1 MTSCIQMAERPNNMS
16 ATDIVSPFPENR
28 RVLFGHQSVGLNI
41 LQGIQKLSPA
51 TNIMEVTSDDPA
63 SDQYGIFHFRI
74 GANYEPYS
82 KIDDFARL
90 VTPHYTSC
98 DVAMMKLCYVDIGRD
113 TDIHELFR
121 YYRSMVDKLVK
132 SAPGVHLVHMTVPL
146 RSIRLG
152 LRSRIKRLAGQT
164 LEPVE
169 DNVRREA
176 YNSLM
181 RKEYQGEAAL
191 FDLAAFEATRPDG
204 DICSIRV
211 GDKEVKTLYP
221 GYSDDG
227 GHLNSNGGQFI
238 AQKLVD
244 MIAKL

>member
-1 MTSCIQMAERPNNMS
+1 
-16 ATDIVSPFPENR
+16 
-28 RVLFGHQSVGLNI
+28 
-41 LQGIQKLSPA
+41 
-51 TNIMEVTSDDPA
+51 MEIADNGPA
-63 SDQYGIFHFRI
+63 SNGHGVFHFRI
-74 GANYEPYS
+74 GTNQKPYS
-82 KIDDFARL
+82 KIDDFARF
-90 VTPHYTSC
+90 VTANDTFC
-98 DVAMMKLCYVDIGRD
+98 DVAMMKLCYVDIGKN
-113 TDIHELFR
+113 TDIDDLFR

-132 SAPGVHLVHMTVPL
+132 SAPGVHLVHITVPL

-152 LRSRIKRLAGQT
+152 LRSRIKLLAGQA

-181 RKEYQGEAAL
+181 RKEYQGEATL

-204 DICSIRV
+204 STSSIRI
-211 GDKEVKTLYP
+211 GGKEVRTLYP

-227 GHLNSNGGQFI
+227 GHLNNIGRQFI

-244 MIAKL
+244 MIAEL